1 MLEPPRG
8 IARFGFSELW
18 EYREL
23 LYFLTWRDVKVRYK
37 QTAIGLAWV
46 VLQPLAMMAVFTV
59 FFGKLARVPSDGV
72 PYPLFAYS
80 ALLPWQLFARTLT
93 ESTIS
98 LVQDERMI
106 TKIYFPRLLVPTAK
120 SVGALLDFGV
130 AALLML
136 GLMALY
142 GVVPTWR
149 LVVVPALLAVL
160 VLFSLGVGYWLSAV
174 NLEFRDV
181 KHAMPFLTQLWF
193 FMTPVVYP
201 ASLVPAEY
209 QALYAL
215 NPMVGVIEG
224 FRWAFLA
231 HGELPT
237 VPLLVSG
244 LAGLVVFLSGI
255 LWFRARERVFIDL
268 VG

>member
-8 IARFGFSELW
+8 LARLGLDELW
-18 EYREL
+18 QYREL

-72 PYPLFAYS
+72 PYPVFAYA

-93 ESTIS
+93 DATVS
-98 LVQDERMI
+98 LVHDQRMI
-106 TKIYFPRLLVPTAK
+106 TKIYFPRLLVPSAK
-120 SVGALLDFGV
+120 SLGALLDFGV
-130 AALLML
+130 AAVLML
-136 GLMALY
+136 GLMVLFGIA
-142 GVVPTWR
+142 PSWR
-149 LVVVPALLAVL
+149 LAAVPLLLGVL
-160 VLFSLGVGYWLSAV
+160 VLTSLGVGYWLSAI

-181 KHAMPFLTQLWF
+181 QHAMPFLTQLWF

-201 ASLVPAEY
+201 ASLVPEQY
-209 QALYAL
+209 RALYSL

-224 FRWAFLA
+224 FRWAFLG
-231 HGELPT
+231 HGALPA
-237 VPLLVSG
+237 VQIG
-244 LAGLVVFLSGI
+244 FAAAAGVVLFLTGI
-255 LWFRARERVFIDL
+255 VWFRARERVFIDL